1 MSTGKLDT
9 FLSKSVVEFDILSG
23 VYLSLINS
31 SFVTNSFDLLE
42 RNSSYTFSFLRSLVK
57 FRYDVITSSGFVK
70 SVLLQESKVVSPKMP
85 TVNVILFIMMFL
97 VCRPT
102 IAYNVLQLGVVA
114 DFSHKSS
121 IEELHLSLPLNCHT
135 KHGTRH
141 YAKLLLALRPSFL
154 SCLLMSFRVC
164 LGMLAWWLFCCF
176 LHGFVRLEKLQM
188 CHQMR
193 WLMLNYIL
201 FLSLCHFEF

>member
-1 MSTGKLDT
+1 M
-9 FLSKSVVEFDILSG
+9 VH
-23 VYLSLINS
+23 
-31 SFVTNSFDLLE
+31 
-42 RNSSYTFSFLRSLVK
+42 
-57 FRYDVITSSGFVK
+57 
-70 SVLLQESKVVSPKMP
+70 
-85 TVNVILFIMMFL
+85 FL
-97 VCRPT
+97 VFRPVPPPKLQGLSDRV
-102 IAYNVLQLGVVA
+102 AANVLQLGVVA

-201 FLSLCHFEF
+201 FSSLSHFVFLQICLFGLVFQVLILILLSSLMACKLYHLRV